1 MNAVAALAAASIWGI
16 GVGEAERVLPQLT
29 PADKRGEVV
38 RFEGGFTVINDSYN
52 SSPTALDALARLLAE
67 TTGFGRRI
75 LAAGEMLELGGSSPE
90 LHRECGRF
98 AAKLKTIDWII
109 GVQGE
114 AAAFVEAAIEAGH
127 PKEHAKFFKN
137 SAEAADF
144 VAEFIRRD
152 DLLLLKGSRGVRM
165 EKILEA
171 IEATHK
177 RMNFEPRAEKL
188 EAESKGQR

>member
-16 GVGEAERVLPQLT
+16 GVGDAQRVLPQLT

-38 RFEGGFTVINDSYN
+38 RFEDGFTVINDSYN

-67 TTGFGRRI
+67 TSGFGRRI

-98 AAKLKTIDWII
+98 AASLKNIEWII

-114 AAAFVEAAIEAGH
+114 AAAFVQAAIEAGH
-127 PKEHAKFFKN
+127 PERTREIFQELRGSGGFCGGIYHA
-137 SAEAADF
+137 
-144 VAEFIRRD
+144 
-152 DLLLLKGSRGVRM
+152 
-165 EKILEA
+165 
-171 IEATHK
+171 ATTCCC
-177 RMNFEPRAEKL
+177 
-188 EAESKGQR
+188 